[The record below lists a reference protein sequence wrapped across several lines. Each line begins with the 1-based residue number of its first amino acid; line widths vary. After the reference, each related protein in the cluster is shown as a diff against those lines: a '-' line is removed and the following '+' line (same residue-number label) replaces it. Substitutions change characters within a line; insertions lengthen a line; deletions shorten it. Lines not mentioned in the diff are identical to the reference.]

1 MRGRYTRPFIGWG
14 IGVILCMMGGSLA
27 LERARAQTPAMAS
40 ISGVVT
46 DPMGGV
52 VGGAQVTVRNV
63 DTGSVQRTETDA
75 RGVYRVVSLMP
86 GRYEVRVEAPGF
98 AASVIPEL
106 VLTVGQAATVDVVL
120 KVGAVQETIE
130 VVSPTPLVEPTRVSL
145 AQVLD
150 ERQVH
155 ELPIN
160 TRNFV
165 QLTLITPKVVPAS
178 AASGRGAYMGDRY
191 KENQFSFSG
200 LRYQFNYQTVDGA
213 SSYVW
218 TANVVKS
225 FYSLETVKEFRVL
238 NSLYTVEQGHAMGG
252 IITVITR
259 SGTNEWH
266 GTLYEFLRN
275 DKLDKTDILTVP
287 GFSVFRRNQFG
298 AAVGGPLR
306 RDRLFFFGNYE
317 GQRQARAPRFPA
329 VYLQNLP
336 AINAALERLGFPPET
351 PQVLQTAD
359 SDQFLLRVDSP
370 LSPTHNLMVRYNF
383 YNTDNEN
390 DRIGASGV
398 TGEPITALAARH
410 HRLRDQGL
418 VVSVNSTPS
427 SRWVNAAV
435 FGFEK
440 HRYRLDPR
448 PGVPL
453 IELAV
458 VGAFSTGVEAADEQ
472 GLNERRFHLSDA
484 LTYVRGHHQFRFGAE
499 YVRTDVSNHVTPGSL
514 AIIPGLSALLA
525 PEPVVAQVRIHPEQ
539 YKLRLQMEANQWGVF
554 FQDQWQARRNL
565 TFTYGVRYD
574 VERIRGI
581 IALSEDD
588 WNNVQPRVGFAYS
601 SGTTR
606 PTIVR
611 GGYGI
616 FISDRYHPYLFIDG
630 FVHGTRFPNFNDA
643 YLAANPF
650 ARKYKPLP
658 DTVAPLIISGTGPAT
673 AAFKDYVLRGVVPS
687 GPAALFVVI
696 SAPDIPNPYAQ
707 QWSVEVE
714 RQLSSTWAV
723 TVGYSGLRS
732 FKLPLLVNH
741 NLKPAVARLPSGKND
756 YQAVGP
762 QAAERLWDPRFGVTY
777 IGQPIGYSI
786 YHAGTI
792 TVRKAFARHV
802 GLTANYVFSRAI
814 DNGAGNS
821 TFIAPEDPYNTR
833 LDRALSAEHA
843 KHRFTMNLMADAPA
857 SWPVLRG
864 FGVRLLAIAQSPR
877 YFNVTVGSDVNRD
890 QNAVTDRPDVL
901 GRNTWPGDDFV
912 TFDLRILRRFQFRE
926 RYGLE
931 AVVEFY
937 NLFNRVNVTDLFTV
951 WGRPTLSQ
959 PPLATFNTPRAVGD
973 AFKTQLALKF
983 TF

>member
-1 MRGRYTRPFIGWG
+1 MFVVTKGSIWRAGFGG
-14 IGVILCMMGGSLA
+14 IVGLA
-27 LERARAQTPAMAS
+27 LILAGVALAGQTPAMAS
-40 ISGVVT
+40 LMGTVSDPAGNVV
-46 DPMGGV
+46 V
-52 VGGAQVTVRNV
+52 GAQVAVRNL
-63 DTGSVQRTETDA
+63 DTGVSQRAETNE
-75 RGVYRVVSLMP
+75 RGIYQLVSLPP
-86 GRYEVRVEAPGF
+86 GRYEVRVEAAGF
-98 AASVIPEL
+98 ATSVIPE
-106 VLTVGQAATVDVVL
+106 VRLTVGQAATVDVVL
-120 KVGAVQETIE
+120 KVGAVQETVE
-130 VVSPTPLVEPTRVSL
+130 VVAPTPLVEPTRTSL
-145 AQVLD
+145 SQVLE

-165 QLTLITPKVVPAS
+165 QLTLITPKVLPAS

-213 SSYVW
+213 SSFVW

-259 SGTNEWH
+259 SGGNEWH

-275 DKLDKTDILTVP
+275 DKLDKTDILTTP

-306 RDRLFFFGNYE
+306 RDRVFFFGNYE
-317 GQRQARAPRFPA
+317 GQRQAKAPRFPA
-329 VYLQNLP
+329 VYLQNLE
-336 AINAALERLGFPPET
+336 AINAALGRLGFPPET
-351 PQVLQTAD
+351 PHVLQTAD
-359 SDQFLLRVDSP
+359 ADQFLMRFDAA
-370 LSPTHNLMVRYNF
+370 LSPIHNLMGRYNF
-383 YNTDNEN
+383 YNIENEN

-398 TGEPITALAARH
+398 TGEPITTLAARH
-410 HRLRDQGL
+410 HRLRDQG
-418 VVSVNSTPS
+418 VVLSVNSTPS
-427 SRWVNAAV
+427 SRWVNAAL

-472 GLNERRFHLSDA
+472 GLNERRFHLSDT
-484 LTYVRGHHQFRFGAE
+484 LTYLRGHHQFKLGAE
-499 YVRTDVSNHVTPGSL
+499 YLRTDVSNHVTPGSL

-525 PEPVVAQVRIHPEQ
+525 PEIVVAQVRIHPEQ
-539 YKLRLQMEANQWGVF
+539 YKLRLRMRANQFGVF
-554 FQDQWQARRNL
+554 FQDQWQAQRGF

-574 VERIRGI
+574 IERIRGI
-581 IALSEDD
+581 LALSEDD
-588 WNNVQPRVGFAYS
+588 VNNIQPRVGFAYAVGAS
-601 SGTTR
+601 R
-606 PTIVR
+606 PTVLR

-630 FVHGTRFPNFNDA
+630 FVHGTNFPSFNEA
-643 YLAANPF
+643 YLTANPF
-650 ARKYKPLP
+650 ARKYRRLP
-658 DTVAPLIISGTGPAT
+658 DTVAPLIITGVGPAT
-673 AAFKDYVLRGVVPS
+673 AAFKDYVLRGTIPS

-696 SAPDIPNPYAQ
+696 SAPDLPNPYAQ
-707 QWSVEVE
+707 QWSLEIE
-714 RQLSSTWAV
+714 RQVTPSWAV
-723 TVGYSGLRS
+723 SIGYSGLRS
-732 FKLPLLVNH
+732 FKLPLLINH
-741 NLKPAVARLPSGKND
+741 NLKPARAKLPTGKND
-756 YQAVGP
+756 YEAVG
-762 QAAERLWDPRFGVTY
+762 AGAVERLWDPRFGVTY
-777 IGQPIGYSI
+777 IGQPVGFSI
-786 YHAGTI
+786 YHAGTLS
-792 TVRKAFARHV
+792 VRRTFARHF
-802 GLTANYVFSRAI
+802 GLMANYVFSRAV

-833 LDRALSAEHA
+833 LERALSAEHA
-843 KHRFTMNLMADAPA
+843 KHRFTLSLLADAPA

-864 FGVRLLAIAQSPR
+864 FGVRLLCIAQSPR

-901 GRNTWPGDDFV
+901 GRNTWRGDDFV
-912 TFDLRILRRFQFRE
+912 TFDMRIMRRFQIRE

-937 NLFNRVNVTDLFTV
+937 NLFNRVNITDLFTV
-951 WGRPTLSQ
+951 WGRPTLAQ
-959 PPLATFNTPRAVGD
+959 PPIATFNKPRAVGD

>member
-1 MRGRYTRPFIGWG
+1 MRSTIRSIRRGSIARNGRAVLCGMIG
-14 IGVILCMMGGSLA
+14 LA
-27 LERARAQTPAMAS
+27 LLCVAGTAAAQTPAMAS
-40 ISGVVT
+40 VSGVVT
-46 DPMGGV
+46 DPAGNV
-52 VGGAQVTVRNV
+52 VAGASVSIRNL
-63 DTGSVQRTETDA
+63 DTGILQQVETNE
-75 RGVYRVVSLMP
+75 RGVYQFVSLPP
-86 GRYEVRVEAPGF
+86 GRYELKVEAVGF
-98 AASVIPEL
+98 ATSVIPE
-106 VLTVGQAATVDVVL
+106 VRLTVGQAAVADVTL

-130 VVSPTPLVEPTRVSL
+130 VTAPTPLVEPTRTSL
-145 AQVLD
+145 GQVLE

-275 DKLDKTDILTVP
+275 DKLDKTDILTTP
-287 GFSVFRRNQFG
+287 GFSAFRRNQFG
-298 AAVGGPLR
+298 AAVGGPLV
-306 RDRLFFFGNYE
+306 RDRFFFFGNYE
-317 GQRQARAPRFPA
+317 GQRQAKAPRFPA
-329 VYLQNLP
+329 VYLQNLD
-336 AINAALERLGFPPET
+336 AINAALARLGFPPET
-351 PQVLQTAD
+351 PYVLQTAD
-359 SDQFLLRVDSP
+359 SDQFLLRFDAP
-370 LSPTHNLMVRYNF
+370 LSPAHNLMGRYNF

-398 TGEPITALAARH
+398 TGEPITMLAARH
-410 HRLRDQGL
+410 HRLRDQG
-418 VVSVNSTPS
+418 VVLSLNSTPS

-458 VGAFSTGVEAADEQ
+458 IGAFSTGVEAADEQ
-472 GLNERRFHLSDA
+472 GLNERRFHLSDT
-484 LTYVRGHHQFRFGAE
+484 LTYLRGHHQFKFGVE
-499 YVRTDVSNHVTPGSL
+499 YLRTDVSNHVTPGSL
-514 AIIPGLSALLA
+514 AIVPGLSAFLA
-525 PEPVVAQVRIHPEQ
+525 PEPIVAQVRIHPEQ
-539 YKLRLQMEANQWGVF
+539 YKLRLHMKADQFGF
-554 FQDQWQARRNL
+554 FLQDQWQARRGL
-565 TFTYGVRYD
+565 TVTYGVRYD

-588 WNNVQPRVGFAYS
+588 VNNVQPRVGFAYAF
-601 SGTTR
+601 GAR
-606 PTIVR
+606 HPTVIR

-630 FVHGTRFPNFNDA
+630 FVHGTNFPSFNDA
-643 YLAANPF
+643 YRAANPF
-650 ARKYKPLP
+650 VRKYKPLP
-658 DTVAPLIISGTGPAT
+658 DTVAPLIITGAGPAT
-673 AAFKDYVLRGVVPS
+673 AAFKDYVLRGIIPS

-696 SAPDIPNPYAQ
+696 SAPDLPNPYAQ
-707 QWSVEVE
+707 QWSLEVE
-714 RQLSSTWAV
+714 RQVTPSWAV
-723 TVGYSGLRS
+723 TIGYSGLRS
-732 FKLPLLVNH
+732 FKLPLLINH
-741 NLKPAVARLPSGKND
+741 NLRPAVAKLPSGKND
-756 YQAVGP
+756 YQA
-762 QAAERLWDPRFGVTY
+762 QLYDPRFGVTY
-777 IGQPIGYSI
+777 IGQPFGYSI
-786 YHAGTI
+786 YHAGTL
-792 TVRKAFARHV
+792 TVRRMFARHI

-843 KHRFTMNLMADAPA
+843 KHRFTLSLMADAPA
-857 SWPVLRG
+857 SWPGLRG

-877 YFNVTVGSDVNRD
+877 YFNVTAGSDLNRD
-890 QNAVTDRPDVL
+890 LNAVTDRPDVL
-901 GRNTWPGDDFV
+901 GRNTWRGDDYV

-937 NLFNRVNVTDLFTV
+937 NLFNRVNITDLFTV
-951 WGRPTLSQ
+951 WGRPTLAQ
-959 PPLATFNTPRAVGD
+959 PPIATFNTPRAVGD

>member
-1 MRGRYTRPFIGWG
+1 MRYGFVGLILLWT
-14 IGVILCMMGGSLA
+14 GVVYA
-27 LERARAQTPAMAS
+27 WQTPAMAS
-40 ISGVVT
+40 LSGSVT
-46 DPMGGV
+46 DPAGNV
-52 VGGAQVTVRNV
+52 IAGAQVSVRNL
-63 DTGSVQRTETDA
+63 DTGAAQQAETNE
-75 RGVYRVVSLMP
+75 RGFYQFVSLPP
-86 GRYEVRVEAPGF
+86 GRYELKVEAVGF
-98 AASVIPEL
+98 ATSVIPE
-106 VLTVGQAATVDVVL
+106 VRLTVGQAATVDVTL
-120 KVGAVQETIE
+120 KVGAIQETVE
-130 VVSPTPLVEPTRVSL
+130 VTAPVPLVEPTRTSIS
-145 AQVLD
+145 QVLE

-165 QLTLITPKVVPAS
+165 QLTLITPKVVQAS

-213 SSYVW
+213 SSFVW

-238 NSLYTVEQGHAMGG
+238 NSLYTAEQGHGMGG
-252 IITVITR
+252 IITVVTR
-259 SGTNEWH
+259 SGGNEWH

-275 DKLDKTDILTVP
+275 DKLDKTDLLTTP
-287 GFSVFRRNQFG
+287 GFSAFRRNQFG

-329 VYLQNLP
+329 VYLQNLD
-336 AINAALERLGFPPET
+336 AINAALARLGFPPEET
-351 PQVLQTAD
+351 PHVLQTAD
-359 SDQFLLRVDSP
+359 ADQFLLRFDSP
-370 LSPTHNLMVRYNF
+370 LTPVHNLMGRYNF
-383 YNTDNEN
+383 YTIENEN

-398 TGEPITALAARH
+398 TGEPITTLAARH

-418 VVSVNSTPS
+418 VLSLNSTPS
-427 SRWVNAAV
+427 SRWVNAAL

-458 VGAFSTGVEAADEQ
+458 IGAFSTGVEAADEQ
-472 GLNERRFHLSDA
+472 GLNERRFHLSDT
-484 LTYVRGHHQFRFGAE
+484 LTHLRGRHQFKFGAE
-499 YVRTDVSNHVTPGSL
+499 YLRTNVSNHVTPGSL
-514 AIIPGLSALLA
+514 AIIPGLSAFLA

-539 YKLRLQMEANQWGVF
+539 YKLRLRMKADQFGVF

-565 TFTYGVRYD
+565 TFTYGLRYD

-588 WNNVQPRVGFAYS
+588 MNNVQPRVGFAYAFGAS
-601 SGTTR
+601 R
-606 PTIVR
+606 PTVLR

-616 FISDRYHPYLFIDG
+616 FVSDRYHPYLFIDG
-630 FVHGTRFPNFNDA
+630 FVHGTNFPSFNDA

-650 ARKYKPLP
+650 ARKYRQLP
-658 DTVAPLIISGTGPAT
+658 DTVVPLIISGIGPAT
-673 AAFKDYVLRGVVPS
+673 AAFRDYVLRGIVPS
-687 GPAALFVVI
+687 APAALFVVV
-696 SAPDIPNPYAQ
+696 SAPDLPNPYAQ
-707 QWSVEVE
+707 QWSLEIE
-714 RQLSSTWAV
+714 RQVTPSWAV
-723 TVGYSGLRS
+723 TVGYAGLRS
-732 FKLPLLVNH
+732 FKLPLLINR
-741 NLKPAVARLPSGKND
+741 NLKPAQATLPTGEND
-756 YQAVGP
+756 YQAAGP
-762 QAAERLWDPRFGVTY
+762 GAAERLWDPRFGVTY
-777 IGQPIGYSI
+777 IGQPVGYSI
-786 YHAGTI
+786 YHAGTL
-792 TVRKAFARHV
+792 TVRRTFARHF
-802 GLTANYVFSRAI
+802 GLVANYVFSRAI

-843 KHRFTMNLMADAPA
+843 KHRFTLSLLADAPA
-857 SWPVLRG
+857 SWPGLGG

-877 YFNVTVGSDVNRD
+877 YFNVTAGSDVNHD
-890 QNAVTDRPDVL
+890 LNPVTDRPDVL
-901 GRNTWPGDDFV
+901 GRNTWRGDDFI
-912 TFDLRILRRFQFRE
+912 TFDLRIVRRFSFRE

-937 NLFNRVNVTDLFTV
+937 NLFNRVNITDLFTV
-951 WGRPTLSQ
+951 WGRPTLAQ
-959 PPLATFNTPRAVGD
+959 PPIATFNTPRAVGN